1 MPELELEG
9 AEAGAE
15 GFIEE
20 DPPGAFAR
28 FRETLGVLFRVPKEE
43 LDAKLAEKRA
53 ESRRGIKKS
62 SP

>member
-15 GFIEE
+15 GFIED
-20 DPPGAFAR
+20 DPAGAWTR
-28 FRETLGVLFRVPKEE
+28 FRETLGALFRVPKEE

-53 ESRRGIKKS
+53 GSRRNAKAE
-62 SP
+62 P